1 VIGRTISHYRIIEQ
15 LGSGGMGVVYK
26 AEDTELGRFVA
37 LKFLPDDLGGDS
49 QALERFRREA
59 RAASALNHPN
69 ICTIYEIGK
78 HEAHSFIAMEYLE
91 GMTLRNRIGGK
102 AVDLEVALSL
112 ALEIAD
118 ALDAAHAKSIVHRD
132 IKPANIFVTERG
144 HAKILD
150 FGLAKVGSGRTS
162 VSDDAQTES
171 LDGAHLTSPGTAVGT
186 VAYMSPEQIR
196 AKELD
201 LRTDLFSFGA
211 VLYEMATGT
220 LPFRGESP
228 GVIVNLILERNPVP
242 AIRLNPDLPAELER
256 IIQKALEKDRDLR
269 YQSAAELRADLK
281 RLSRDTS
288 SGRAR
293 AGAAVSEQG
302 DHTPSGN
309 TAAVPMAAVS
319 SASSPV
325 PAAGSIA
332 SFSAGK
338 RTLGKIAAVAIVLA
352 VVAMVFWLSRPVP
365 APAVLQTTQLTHDG
379 TPKGIVLTDGSRLYI
394 QETIGQRDILVQA
407 SAAGGDTSA
416 IPIPVSKFY
425 LSDISP
431 DDSDLLIVEAPDVIA
446 NESRQAWVLPLPTG
460 SPRRLGNITPGT
472 MVWSVDGKQIAYAK
486 GHDIWLADANGTN
499 SRNLITLPGNA
510 VFLRFSPDG
519 TRLRFFVNGELWE
532 VQRDG
537 KNLHPFLQGW
547 HETEQK
553 CCGVWTPNGR
563 YYLFVSGDGT
573 NSQIYALA
581 EPRWPFQRNPA
592 PQRLTSGP
600 MTFTFGVPTPD
611 GKKFL
616 ADGYLSRAEL
626 VRYDDHAKGFVPFL
640 SGISADFADFSRDG
654 KWVAYVSIPDNTLW
668 RSRLDG
674 TERLQLTVPPARPL
688 LPHWSP
694 DGTLIVYTDTRI
706 SPYKTMSISLQG
718 GNAIEMY
725 PENQS
730 QVDANYSPDGQ
741 QIVFG
746 RPPFVPDKPDIF
758 DIRILNVNSKQVM
771 VVPGSQNLC
780 YPKWSPDGRYLE
792 GYSIE
797 NKRLKIYDF
806 KTQKWSDWVTGL
818 GPITAPTWSRDSRY
832 LYFDLSSGGHPGY
845 YRVRVGETHPEFVLD
860 LSNLHRSWWSGLSPD
875 NVPIF
880 SRDISTDEIYALD
893 LELP

>member
-1 VIGRTISHYRIIEQ
+1 
-15 LGSGGMGVVYK
+15 MGIVYK
-26 AEDTELGRFVA
+26 AEDLELGRFVA
-37 LKFLPDDLGGDS
+37 LKFLPDDLGRDS

-91 GMTLRNRIGGK
+91 GMTLRVRIGGK
-102 AVDLEVALSL
+102 PVDLELALSL
-112 ALEIAD
+112 AVEIAD

-150 FGLAKVGSGRTS
+150 FGLAKVGSGTAR

-171 LDGAHLTSPGTAVGT
+171 LDEAHLTSPGTAVGT

-196 AKELD
+196 AKALD
-201 LRTDLFSFGA
+201 PRTDLFSFGA

-220 LPFRGESP
+220 LPFRGESS
-228 GVIVNLILERNPVP
+228 GVIVNSILERNPVP
-242 AIRLNPDLPAELER
+242 AIRLNPDLPPELER

-288 SGRAR
+288 SGRAGV
-293 AGAAVSEQG
+293 GAAVPELG
-302 DHTPSGN
+302 GRTPSGN
-309 TAAVPMAAVS
+309 TAAVPSSAVS
-319 SASSPV
+319 SASNPVAAASSVSP
-325 PAAGSIA
+325 
-332 SFSAGK
+332 FSAGK
-338 RTLGKIAAVAIVLA
+338 RRLGKIAIGAIVLA
-352 VVAMVFWLSRPVP
+352 VLAIGFWLSRPLP
-365 APAVLQTTQLTHDG
+365 APRVLQTTQLTHDG

-416 IPIPVSKFY
+416 IPVSFSNFY

-431 DDSDLLIVEAPDVIA
+431 NDSVLLILDAPDEIA
-446 NESRQAWVLPLPTG
+446 NECRQAWLLPLPSGT
-460 SPRRLGNITPGT
+460 PRRLGNITPGEA
-472 MVWSVDGKQIAYAK
+472 VWSVDGKQIAYAK
-486 GHDIWLADANGTN
+486 GHDILLADANGAN
-499 SRNLITLPGNA
+499 SKNLITLPGNA
-510 VFLRFSPDG
+510 GFLRFSPDA
-519 TRLRFFVNGELWE
+519 TRLRFFINNALWE
-532 VQRDG
+532 VHRNG
-537 KNLHPFLQGW
+537 TNLHRLLQGW

-553 CCGVWTPNGR
+553 CCGVWTRDGR

-581 EPRWPFQRNPA
+581 EPHWPFQRSQV
-592 PQRLTSGP
+592 PQKLTSGP
-600 MTFTFGVPTPD
+600 MTFTLGVPTPD
-611 GKKFL
+611 GKRFL
-616 ADGYLSRAEL
+616 ADGYIQRAEL

-640 SGISADFADFSRDG
+640 SGISADYADFSRDG

-668 RSRLDG
+668 RSRVDG
-674 TERLQLTVPPARPL
+674 TERLQLTAPPVRPW

-694 DGTLIVYTDTRI
+694 DGSLIVYTDTTS
-706 SPYKTMSISLQG
+706 SPYKLMSISLQG
-718 GNAIEMY
+718 GDPIQMY

-746 RPPFVPDKPDIF
+746 RPPFVPDKADVF
-758 DIRILNVNSKQVM
+758 DVRILNVNSKQVT
-771 VVPGSQNLC
+771 VVPGSQNLY
-780 YPKWSPDGRYLE
+780 YPRWSPDGRYLE
-792 GYSIE
+792 GCSID
-797 NKRLKIYDF
+797 NKKFLIYDF

-818 GPITAPTWSRDSRY
+818 GELVTPTWSRDSKY
-832 LYFDLSSGGHPGY
+832 LYFELSSGAHPGY
-845 YRVRVGETHPEFVLD
+845 YRVRVGDTHPEFVLD

-875 NVPIF
+875 NAPIF